1 MSYSHLGSL
10 LPNWKWPSISIKKQR
25 AKFFG
30 NYLLNE
36 NDEIPDEWK
45 RPRGKQPT
53 SMRNLVMSDLKLNIK
68 GSVKNKIKHMTSK
81 AENEEIWKSMANNIV
96 SE

>member
-1 MSYSHLGSL
+1 ME
-10 LPNWKWPSISIKKQR
+10 KTKRKKT
-25 AKFFG
+25 K
-30 NYLLNE
+30 
-36 NDEIPDEWK
+36 
-45 RPRGKQPT
+45 

-81 AENEEIWKSMANNIV
+81 AKNEEFWKSMANNIV